1 MAVAV
6 SNRPSTPVT
15 PGVRH
20 AVGPATLGDVRDM
33 LDDVMSPT
41 RHFVMHV
48 LRCAMWLAALVAA
61 MVVSAVP
68 LQALVQAVV
77 DHGIAAAL
85 ETDVVTVAGVAA
97 IAVAAAL
104 LFFSTFAFFHDAAHG
119 ALGLRPLV
127 NDLVLCATSAVL
139 MMSGH
144 GQRQLH
150 LRHHARPLEPDDL
163 EGKGALTSLWMA
175 ALVAPTSSFH
185 MRAVSL
191 QAVPAKVRPW
201 VVAENVINVVVTVA
215 VIAAGY
221 LPLQVALVVWWGLQ
235 LTMNAWASHVPHRA
249 PQWVLAVA
257 SRFAWTGSPVVLSL
271 VYHLEHHAHPR
282 VPCANLRPDLDVA
295 SPLLEQ
301 TDKSA
306 LPWAPLQKGARPR
319 PRVATAAV
327 NVNVNA
333 AG

>member
-1 MAVAV
+1 
-6 SNRPSTPVT
+6 
-15 PGVRH
+15 
-20 AVGPATLGDVRDM
+20 M

-61 MVVSAVP
+61 MVVSAAP
-68 LQALVQAVV
+68 LQALGQAVV
-77 DHGIAAAL
+77 DHGLGAVLDTVL
-85 ETDVVTVAGVAA
+85 ETDVATLAGVAA
-97 IAVAAAL
+97 IVGAAAL

-150 LRHHARPLEPDDL
+150 LRHHAHPLEPDDL

-201 VVAENVINVVVTVA
+201 VVAENVVNVVVTVA

-221 LPLQVALVVWWGLQ
+221 MPLQVALVVWWGLQ

-295 SPLLEQ
+295 SPLLVQ
-301 TDKSA
+301 KDKSA
-306 LPWAPLQKGARPR
+306 LPWAPLQADARPR

>member
-1 MAVAV
+1 
-6 SNRPSTPVT
+6 
-15 PGVRH
+15 
-20 AVGPATLGDVRDM
+20 
-33 LDDVMSPT
+33 MSPT

-48 LRCAMWLAALVAA
+48 LRCTMWLAALVAA
-61 MVVSAVP
+61 MVVSGPALHQLVNAVDVAG
-68 LQALVQAVV
+68 LASTAAVGDIV
-77 DHGIAAAL
+77 
-85 ETDVVTVAGVAA
+85 DVVRGTDLVTLAGVMA

-104 LFFSTFAFFHDAAHG
+104 VFFSTFAFFHDAAHG
-119 ALGLRPLV
+119 ALGLRPIE
-127 NDLVLCATSAVL
+127 NDLILCATSVVL

-163 EGKGALTSLWMA
+163 EGKGALTSLWWA

-191 QAVPAKVRPW
+191 QAVPDKVRPW
-201 VVAENVINVVVTVA
+201 VVAENLINVAVTVV
-215 VIAAGY
+215 VIMAGWP
-221 LPLQVALVVWWGLQ
+221 PLLLALAVWWVLQ

-249 PQWVLAVA
+249 PRWVLGIA

-295 SPLLEQ
+295 SPLLLQ
-301 TDKSA
+301 KDKSA
-306 LPWAPLQKGARPR
+306 LAWAPLQADGRPR
-319 PRVATAAV
+319 PARR
-327 NVNVNA
+327 
-333 AG
+333 